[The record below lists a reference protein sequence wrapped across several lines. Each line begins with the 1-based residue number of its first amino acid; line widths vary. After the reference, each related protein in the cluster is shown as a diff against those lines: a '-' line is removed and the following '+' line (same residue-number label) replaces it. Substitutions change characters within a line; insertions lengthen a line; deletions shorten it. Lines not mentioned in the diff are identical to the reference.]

1 VNQLLEIFGAAVAAL
16 ALVGSGYT
24 LVAARRIGVFRLTA
38 LTHTAV
44 APAISMLKPLHGW
57 EPGLETALAGFLA
70 QDYAGPIQLVM
81 GVQDAADLALPA
93 AQALRDAHP
102 DRDVT
107 VVVDSRTHGANAKVA
122 NLINIYGNARH
133 DVLVLADSD
142 ISVPPDYLRRV
153 TSALAE
159 PGVDVVTCPYFGVA
173 KTGFWSQ
180 LAAMGVSYQF
190 LPSVAVGVSF
200 GLAHP
205 CMGSTIAL
213 RRETLNRI
221 GGFEAFADVLAD
233 DYAIGQAVRAAGG
246 RASVAAMLVAHGCA
260 ERSLGEV
267 VAQELRWARTIR
279 AVDPGG
285 FAGSV
290 VTHPIPLALI
300 AAIVLHGAPAS
311 LAILA
316 VAVISRL
323 WLMRNVDK
331 TAGLRGQP
339 WWLLP
344 LRDILSFGIF
354 LGALFGRAVEWRGRR
369 YRVDR
374 HGLMSRT

>member
-1 VNQLLEIFGAAVAAL
+1 VNQLPEFFGEALAAL
-16 ALVGSGYT
+16 ALIGSGYA
-24 LVAARRIGVFRLTA
+24 LVAARRIGVFEPRA
-38 LTHTAV
+38 LSDAAV
-44 APAISMLKPLHGW
+44 APAVSMLKPLHGS
-57 EPGLETALAGFLA
+57 EPGLEAALASFLA

-93 AQALRDAHP
+93 AQSLREAHP
-102 DRDVT
+102 DQDVT
-107 VVVDSRTHGANAKVA
+107 VVVDSRMYGANAKVA
-122 NLINIYGNARH
+122 NLINIFGQARH
-133 DVLVLADSD
+133 EVLVLADSD

-153 TSALAE
+153 MAALCE
-159 PGVDVVTCPYFGVA
+159 PGVGVVTCPYFGVA
-173 KTGFWSQ
+173 KAGFWSQ

-200 GLAHP
+200 GLAQP

-213 RRETLNRI
+213 RRETLDRI

-233 DYAIGQAVRAAGG
+233 DYAIGQAVRATGA
-246 RASVAAMLVAHGCA
+246 RSSVAAMLVAHGCA

-279 AVDPGG
+279 GVDPAG

-290 VTHPIPLALI
+290 VTHPVPLALI
-300 AAIVLHGAPAS
+300 AAVLLHAAPAS

-316 VAVISRL
+316 AAVISRL

-374 HGLMSRT
+374 HGVMSRT

>member
-1 VNQLLEIFGAAVAAL
+1 VNQLLEIFGAVLAGL
-16 ALVGSGYT
+16 ALIGCGYA
-24 LVAARRIGVFRLTA
+24 LVAARRIDVFRPKA
-38 LTHTAV
+38 LADAAV
-44 APAISMLKPLHGW
+44 APAISVLKPLHGW
-57 EPGLETALAGFLA
+57 EPGLEAALAGFLA
-70 QDYAGPIQLVM
+70 QDYAGPIQVVM

-93 AQALRDAHP
+93 AQSLRDAHP
-102 DRDVT
+102 GQDVT
-107 VVVDSRTHGANAKVA
+107 VVVDSRTHGANAKISNV
-122 NLINIYGNARH
+122 INIAGHARH

-142 ISVPPDYLRRV
+142 ISVRQDYLRQV
-153 TSALAE
+153 TSALAQ
-159 PGVDVVTCPYFGVA
+159 PGVGVVTCAYFGVA

-180 LAAMGVSYQF
+180 LTAMGVSYQF

-246 RASVAAMLVAHGCA
+246 RSSVAAMLVAHGCA
-260 ERSLGEV
+260 ERSLGDV

-279 AVDPGG
+279 GVDPAG
-285 FAGSV
+285 FVGSV
-290 VTHPIPLALI
+290 ITHPIPLALVASI
-300 AAIVLHGAPAS
+300 LLHGAAAS
-311 LAILA
+311 LAIVA
-316 VAVISRL
+316 AAVISRL

-354 LGALFGRAVEWRGRR
+354 LGALFGRAVEWRGQR
-369 YRVDR
+369 YRVGR
-374 HGLMSRT
+374 NGVMSRT